1 MTRNLLVTVD
11 DHLRAFRRHRRQGD
25 LAARHQTIASEHEVG
40 CTQVQLHRSDV
51 VFRLGQANMAGHRP
65 ALLRHAELIDRR
77 ENVAFHMGA
86 HR

>member
-11 DHLRAFRRHRRQGD
+11 DHLRAFRRHRRQSD

-51 VFRLGQANMAGHRP
+51 VFRAAKRIWLVTAPPFCAMPN
-65 ALLRHAELIDRR
+65 
-77 ENVAFHMGA
+77 
-86 HR
+86 